1 MVASAKANRAF
12 LGRVVRYLA
21 GEASIRQFLD
31 IGSGMPSVGNTH
43 EIAQDA
49 GRHSQQSPIPLTGQR
64 PPRGQGASRQFRDH
78 ACHSPVPAGDPRD
91 IIRAVPV
98 AGAEG
103 ALAPGAQGTGTGRE
117 RPAPEAATRQS
128 RAKACTSREP
138 GTPAVGNFDPR
149 RSNGNYPLPAAEV
162 PRGTSPLAALT
173 RVSKRIA

>member
-43 EIAQDA
+43 EITQDA

-91 IIRAVPV
+91 IIRA
-98 AGAEG
+98 
-103 ALAPGAQGTGTGRE
+103 
-117 RPAPEAATRQS
+117 
-128 RAKACTSREP
+128 
-138 GTPAVGNFDPR
+138 
-149 RSNGNYPLPAAEV
+149 LPAAEV

-173 RVSKRIA
+173 RVSGANWN